1 MQSGLRSRRVK
12 KIRRPLRDRSALI
25 IAFLICAM
33 VLGALMLKKYEMRS
47 KKPVVP
53 PQEQKQGT
61 LLVTLFFA
69 SQDGDALVREGRE
82 IDTCEDPAKCIE
94 AVLGELINGPLG
106 NLSPTLP
113 PATTIHSVRIEGDRA
128 IIDMS
133 DEIVNGLPGGSNSEM
148 TAVYSIIDTIA
159 VNFPRIKLVK
169 LLINGKAVE
178 TLKGHLDL
186 REPLGPDFSLEQKS
200 Q

>member
-1 MQSGLRSRRVK
+1 MK
-12 KIRRPLRDRSALI
+12 KNRRPLRDRSVLI
-25 IAFLICAM
+25 IAFIICAM
-33 VLGALMLKKYEMRS
+33 VLGALLLKKYETRHQ
-47 KKPVVP
+47 KPAAP
-53 PQEQKQGT
+53 PQVQKQGT

-69 SQDGDALVREGRE
+69 YPDGDGLVREGRE
-82 IDTCEDPAKCIE
+82 IDACEDLAQCIE
-94 AVLGELINGPLG
+94 AVVDELINGPLG

-113 PATTIHSVRIEGDRA
+113 PATTIHSVRIEGDKA
-128 IIDMS
+128 FIDMG

-148 TAVYSIIDTIA
+148 LAVYSIIDTIA

-169 LLINGKAVE
+169 LTINGKSVE

-186 REPLGPDFSLEQKS
+186 REPLLPDYTLEKKS